1 MWRGLRGCW
10 GTAIKSGSQHDASV
24 CLSFVE
30 CEGKSYLEEAL
41 VMRVEYPDL
50 KRQFLAQAERFSPD
64 VILVEDKASGQ
75 QLIQD
80 MRRQAQLPIIP
91 TCPKA
96 DKVTRFAAVSA
107 MIEAGNVL
115 LPRQASWLADFEA
128 ELFAFPGA
136 PHDDQV
142 DALIHYLDWLRK
154 AQFEKLKVRI
164 L

>member
-1 MWRGLRGCW
+1 M
-10 GTAIKSGSQHDASV
+10 

-30 CEGKSYLEEAL
+30 CEGKSYLEDAL

-91 TCPKA
+91 ACPKA
-96 DKVTRFAAVSA
+96 DKVTRFATVSA

-128 ELFAFPGA
+128 ELLAFPSGA
-136 PHDDQV
+136 HDDQV

-154 AQFEKLKVRI
+154 AQFERLKIRRI
-164 L
+164 